1 LATTNADSPVP
12 AARLDGLEIKRSSTA
27 DQVADVL
34 RKMITRGDLPPGTP
48 LPEVA
53 LADSVGVSRNTT
65 REALRV
71 LAREGLISHHMH
83 KGAAVAT
90 LRETDVI
97 DIFRVRRTLELK
109 AVAAS
114 TDATPD
120 QLASL
125 REAVEELRSA
135 AESGEW
141 DRVIESDVLFH
152 ERLLALLGSR
162 RLNRFFQ
169 EIQGELRLCLALVD
183 RQEDDPAPLVAEHRE
198 LYELIENGEQ
208 QLCIESLEAH
218 LADSEE
224 ILRSIVGRQ
233 RSTDA
238 ASAGEIQ

>member
-1 LATTNADSPVP
+1 MNAASVAP
-12 AARLDGLEIKRSSTA
+12 ARLDGLEIKRSSTA
-27 DQVADVL
+27 DQVADAL
-34 RKMITRGDLPPGTP
+34 RKMITRGDLAPGTP

-53 LADSVGVSRNTT
+53 LADSVGVSRNTI

-71 LAREGLISHHMH
+71 LAREGLISHLMH

-90 LRETDVI
+90 LREADVI
-97 DIFRVRRTLELK
+97 DIFRVRRALELT

-114 TDATPD
+114 ADATPD

-152 ERLLALLGSR
+152 ERLLGLLGSP
-162 RLNRFFQ
+162 RLHRFFQ

-183 RQEDDPAPLVAEHRE
+183 SQEDDPGPLVAEHRE
-198 LYELIENGEQ
+198 LCELIENDEQ
-208 QLCIESLEAH
+208 ERCIQSLEAH

-224 ILRSIVGRQ
+224 VLRSIVSRQ
-233 RSTDA
+233 GSTDA